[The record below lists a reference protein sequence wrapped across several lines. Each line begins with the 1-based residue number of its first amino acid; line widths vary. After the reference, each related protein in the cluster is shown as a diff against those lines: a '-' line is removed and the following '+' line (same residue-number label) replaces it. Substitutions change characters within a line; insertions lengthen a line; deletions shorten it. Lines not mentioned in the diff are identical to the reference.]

1 MNILILCNGRAPSD
15 PLLEEALQQADFFIA
30 ADGGANIARSLGHR
44 PDVVIGD
51 LDSYQKK
58 EADSFKIIHK
68 PSQYANDLEKAL
80 QLAHTKEASSV
91 TVLGATGLRLDH
103 TLKNLSV
110 LKQFNS
116 LFESLIFRDDFGSTQ
131 LLPKEF
137 SKEIEIDTP
146 VSLFPL
152 SGKVSG
158 ITTHGLKYP
167 LNDESIENGIRDGS
181 SNTVTESPVQISHAS
196 GDLLL
201 FIAHT

>member
-1 MNILILCNGRAPSD
+1 MNVLIICNGRAPSQ
-15 PLLEEALQQADFFIA
+15 PLLEEALQEADYFIA
-30 ADGGANIARSLGHR
+30 ADGGANIARSMGYK
-44 PDVVIGD
+44 PNTVIGD
-51 LDSYQKK
+51 LDSYQKQ
-58 EADSFKIIHK
+58 ADDDFEVIHK

-80 QLAHTKEASSV
+80 QLSCEKGAGHV

-116 LFESLIFRDDFGSTQ
+116 LFDSLLFRDDFGSTQ
-131 LLPKEF
+131 LLPKRFSEEF
-137 SKEIEIDTP
+137 EIGTP

-152 SGKVSG
+152 SGKVTG

-167 LNDESIENGIRDGS
+167 LDDESIENGIRDGS
-181 SNTVTESPVQISHAS
+181 SNTVTESPIQITHKS